1 MITVLGW
8 FATLLV
14 LAGFYV
20 NSLKK
25 SSLAMIMWIIGDGLW
40 ILYDYLISNWSHAI
54 LSTIIIGLNIYG
66 IYNYKKGNKING

>member
-66 IYNYKKGNKING
+66 IYN